1 MLDIQKELTRLII
14 EAESG
19 HNDGYTREYYMAQL
33 RDIYKQLKQ
42 LDFLNLIKMAKKTT
56 GNAKQTLNQRKT
68 RKGVHAKNKHSWNK
82 NSKNYVKAYNGQ
94 GR

>member
-33 RDIYKQLKQ
+33 RDIYKQIKQ
-42 LDFLNLIKMAKKTT
+42 ILGRYDNDFLN
-56 GNAKQTLNQRKT
+56 
-68 RKGVHAKNKHSWNK
+68 
-82 NSKNYVKAYNGQ
+82 
-94 GR
+94 

>member
-14 EAESG
+14 EAQSG

-42 LDFLNLIKMAKKTT
+42 VDFLN
-56 GNAKQTLNQRKT
+56 
-68 RKGVHAKNKHSWNK
+68 
-82 NSKNYVKAYNGQ
+82 
-94 GR
+94 